1 MPLSP
6 ELQSVADELTALFR
20 EAQDDLRAKLAAI
33 LDDPNEVR
41 QRARLN
47 ELLRTI
53 DATATSL
60 LDGTRTWLEANVAA
74 VHAAGATAGAQA
86 AGTAFAW
93 SAPHVEAVQALA
105 AQVWSE
111 VAPNLLGMSTT
122 TRQAIRDLTRASA
135 RDVLLEG
142 QSAAGA
148 SRELERWM
156 VDQGIGTVTYANGA
170 NHLVGDY
177 ADTLSRTVTANAYN
191 EGTFTQAV
199 VDGFEWMEVFDGPD
213 CGWERHDDP
222 DKANGTVRR
231 LADCRSHSLSHP
243 RCARNFAPRPD
254 VASQAQA
261 DAGRNGEQQAVAAA
275 VERRRAETATRTLTG
290 RARAP
295 RVARTPRQP
304 RTRA

>member
-6 ELQSVADELTALFR
+6 ELQAVADELATLYQ

-33 LDDPNEVR
+33 LDDPNEAR
-41 QRARLN
+41 QRARLR
-47 ELLRTI
+47 ELARSI
-53 DATATSL
+53 EATRTSL
-60 LDGTRTWLEANVAA
+60 VDGTRTWLEGQVPAL
-74 VHAAGATAGAQA
+74 HAAGATVGAEA
-86 AGTAFAW
+86 AGTVFAW

-105 AQVWSE
+105 AQVWGE
-111 VAPNLLGMSTT
+111 VAPNLLDLSAS

-148 SRELERWM
+148 SATLERWM

-170 NHLVGDY
+170 KHLAADY

-191 EGTFTQAV
+191 EGTFTQAA
-199 VDGFEWMEVFDGPD
+199 VDGFGWMEVFDGPD
-213 CGWERHDDP
+213 CGWASHDDP
-222 DKANGTVRR
+222 DKANGTVRT
-231 LADCRSHSLSHP
+231 LDECRTHSLSHP

-254 VASQAQA
+254 VATQGQA
-261 DAGRNGEQQAVAAA
+261 DATRSGEGQAVAAA
-275 VERRRAETATRTLTG
+275 SERLRAQSATRTLTG
-290 RARAP
+290 RTRAP